1 MFGRRKGPNLVD
13 TDELDAFFDQLD
25 RLTQVELLAMH
36 ASWQAIAREEHES
49 AWAAV
54 RAVGAGEGLAKE
66 IDRVRNKAM
75 AWALRGENSIPY
87 WGDNDNHVRV
97 KREAEEAIVDAA
109 LAVALGSRLDAD
121 AHDTLIGPWLRATD
135 ACE

>member
-1 MFGRRKGPNLVD
+1 MFGRRKGPDLVD

-25 RLTQVELLAMH
+25 RLTQIQLLAM
-36 ASWQAIAREEHES
+36 QAAWKSIAREEHES
-49 AWAAV
+49 AWVAV
-54 RAVGAGEGLAKE
+54 RAAGASGGLAKE
-66 IDRVRNKAM
+66 IDRVRDKAM

-97 KREAEEAIVDAA
+97 KREAEEAVVDAA

-121 AHDTLIGPWLRATD
+121 AHDTLIGPWLRATE
-135 ACE
+135 AVE